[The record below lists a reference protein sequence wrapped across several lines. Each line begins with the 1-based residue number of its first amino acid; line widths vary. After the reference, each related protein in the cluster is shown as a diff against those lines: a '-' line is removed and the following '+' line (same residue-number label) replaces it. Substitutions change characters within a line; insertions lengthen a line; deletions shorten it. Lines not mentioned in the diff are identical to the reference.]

1 MQGCG
6 KAHHLATKRRT
17 ASTATSPQ
25 CARQYTGGRLP
36 VSFELLCTADGAEWG
51 GASRGLSQGHGLTRM
66 APRHVLRRRKSG
78 VVVKNKN
85 ENANGIDEELRKLIK
100 IVTKTNH
107 RKECYRRTG
116 ALASEAVQ
124 SSSNVNLNNA
134 TRINRARPL
143 GEEAESSPNQNP
155 RTALDPDED
164 S

>member
-1 MQGCG
+1 MVTPVVY
-6 KAHHLATKRRT
+6 HHAELRE
-17 ASTATSPQ
+17 STPSRHEAPNSKYCTSLQ

-36 VSFELLCTADGAEWG
+36 VSFELLCTADGAEWE
-51 GASRGLSQGHGLTRM
+51 GASRGLSQGPWLTRM

-85 ENANGIDEELRKLIK
+85 ENTNGIDEELRKLIK

-124 SSSNVNLNNA
+124 SSSNVK
-134 TRINRARPL
+134 
-143 GEEAESSPNQNP
+143 
-155 RTALDPDED
+155 
-164 S
+164 